1 MLAMNISEARQ
12 RLFEL
17 CKRVVTDNDQVIV
30 THKYGNTVLISMQ
43 EWESYQETVRLLH
56 DKAALSAL
64 LHSFEAH
71 ERGEL
76 KGKTPEEVFTD
87 LL

>member
-1 MLAMNISEARQ
+1 
-12 RLFEL
+12 
-17 CKRVVTDNDQVIV
+17 
-30 THKYGNTVLISMQ
+30 
-43 EWESYQETVRLLH
+43 VRLLH